1 MNTIPFPR
9 FPLRPRFAFSFALA
23 LPLLAATLPA
33 QSHWV
38 YPGPHGKLM
47 YTYTPKGDRIPDF
60 SYAGYEG
67 GGVAL
72 PSVPAKRTVAPSG
85 SDDSAA
91 IQAAIDAVS
100 ALPLVNGFRGAVEL
114 AAGDFHCAH
123 PLVITASGVVLR
135 GAGNGKDGTTIEMT
149 GSPHQA
155 LRIMGQLQQTATG
168 VSTFVTDAYV
178 PARAI

>member
-1 MNTIPFPR
+1 MNTMSLPQLL
-9 FPLRPRFAFSFALA
+9 LRPRLARLFAFTFATFTFA
-23 LPLLAATLPA
+23 LLAATLPA
-33 QSHWV
+33 QSHWA
-38 YPGPHGKLM
+38 YPGPHGKLVYM
-47 YTYTPKGDRIPDF
+47 YTAKGDRIPDF

-72 PSVPAKRTVAPSG
+72 PTVPAKRTVAPSG
-85 SDDSAA
+85 TDDTTA

-135 GAGNGKDGTTIEMT
+135 
-149 GSPHQA
+149 
-155 LRIMGQLQQTATG
+155 
-168 VSTFVTDAYV
+168 
-178 PARAI
+178 